1 MLKLEI
7 SKEDL
12 SKPEVYSQ
20 LIQLLECLNGGA
32 TPAAAKPTVKKVPSR
47 RLGELVGEPDI
58 EEEVQNAFGDT
69 IKKAKSLYFMSIIK
83 RLGEA
88 NSDEVER
95 QMKIHYP
102 NFTRKSIG
110 GITGAIRRWLTK
122 ARIELPYASRAD
134 QTRSGVHIFTWVRS
148 ESVGFSD
155 TDRVQLL
162 DAVSATHRKH
172 LEYLLSQGS
181 IGKDTVKRK
190 WGAFSKEIS
199 DLGTSY
205 FENHGDRIIFKA

>member
-12 SKPEVYSQ
+12 SRPEVYSQ
-20 LIQLLECLNGGA
+20 LIQLLECLNGST
-32 TPAAAKPTVKKVPSR
+32 TPVAVKTPVKKGPSR
-47 RLGELVGEPDI
+47 RLSELVGEPDI
-58 EEEVQNAFGDT
+58 DVEVQEAFGDT

-95 QMKIHYP
+95 QMKMHYP

-134 QTRSGVHIFTWVRS
+134 QTRSGVHIFTWVRTEGAGLSAS
-148 ESVGFSD
+148 ERG
-155 TDRVQLL
+155 RLL
-162 DAVSATHRKH
+162 DTVSTPYRKH
-172 LEYLLSQGS
+172 LEHLLSQGS

-190 WGAFSKEIS
+190 WAAFSKEIS

-205 FENHGDRIIFKA
+205 FENHGDRIIFRA